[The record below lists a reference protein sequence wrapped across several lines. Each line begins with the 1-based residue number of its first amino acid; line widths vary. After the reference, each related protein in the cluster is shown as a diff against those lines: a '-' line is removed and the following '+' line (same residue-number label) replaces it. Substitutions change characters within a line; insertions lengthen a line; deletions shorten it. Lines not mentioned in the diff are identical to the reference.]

1 MVKAIRVVEVCTS
14 DIGVGAHQSE
24 PKVRE
29 RKRNKVLSFSLRH
42 TSSHKVNSIFVLRTM
57 TDTPDFH
64 P

>member
-29 RKRNKVLSFSLRH
+29 RKSNKVLSFSLLTHIFTQSKFNFRFANHERH
-42 TSSHKVNSIFVLRTM
+42 S
-57 TDTPDFH
+57 
-64 P
+64 